1 MFIVFEG
8 IDGSGKGTQARL
20 LADHLL
26 RAGKKV
32 VLTEEPTKELFTGYF
47 TRILLRSKD
56 TPHPRT
62 IALMMAADRN
72 EHVEKVIRPALEAEE
87 IVISERY
94 YWSSYIYQG
103 LQGVSVRF
111 LNSINRDF
119 PRPDVTVLIDVPA
132 EVAMQRIMGR
142 AHGNDGLVQKFEQ
155 LEFLRSVRKKYLEIA
170 EKEKF
175 LVIDGQGTP
184 GEVHARVTK
193 ALANYGL

>member
-26 RAGKKV
+26 KAGKKV

-72 EHVEKVIRPALEAEE
+72 EHVEKVIRPALEAGE

-94 YWSSYIYQG
+94 YWSSYVYQG

-111 LNSINRDF
+111 LNCLNSDF

-175 LVIDGQGTP
+175 LIVDGQGTLE
-184 GEVHARVTK
+184 EVHAKVMES
-193 ALANYGL
+193 LANYGL